1 MAGSPSVPLFLA
13 QSAGTE
19 PPDRHYMNNSEL
31 YAKIRTVL
39 KPYTGRLS
47 LAMVGMVAV
56 GGFNALQAYMV
67 QPLLDEIFYKHDAR
81 MLNLLPLGLLLVFF
95 VKGLFYFMYSFLLEK
110 VGQSVIRDLR
120 NRVYAHL
127 NALPLSF
134 FHRTPTGELI
144 SRIIND
150 VSMLQGAVS
159 HALIHLLRDFFSVL
173 GLLAVIFYM
182 DWRLALV
189 SLVFLPMAAVPIVVF
204 GRKFRRISTNYQT
217 RIGEATNQLH
227 ETIAGMRIVKAFGM
241 EDAEKQR
248 FSNTMQDVMD
258 IQMSET
264 RYRCLAH
271 PLVEFMGGIGMALII
286 WFGGMQVLQGNS
298 TPGTFMSFLTA
309 LIMLYEPVKG
319 VTRINATIQ
328 QGLAAAMRIFDL
340 LDIEPDI
347 REARNAID
355 LKPFSESIALARV
368 GFAYDPGQPVLRDL
382 DLRVRKGEVLAV
394 VGPSGGGKTTLAN
407 LIPRFY
413 DVSEGTLCIDG
424 VDIRRVS
431 LRSLRRQLA
440 LVTQQTILFNDTVRS
455 NIAYGSQDCTD
466 EEIVEAARAAY
477 ALDFILALPQGF
489 DTIIGESGARLSGGQ
504 QQRLS
509 IARALLKDAPILIL
523 DEATSSLDAESEREV
538 QRALENLMENRT
550 TIVIAHR
557 LSTIKNA
564 DRIIVLKEGRLVEEG
579 THSELLARGGE
590 YSGLYRLQF
599 AD

>member
-81 MLNLLPLGLLLVFF
+81 MLNLLPLGLLFVFF

>member
-1 MAGSPSVPLFLA
+1 
-13 QSAGTE
+13 
-19 PPDRHYMNNSEL
+19 MNNSEL

-413 DVSEGTLCIDG
+413 DVTEGTLCIDG